1 MNTLIATSANELKTL
16 LQQGVVTFG
25 FHTKKGN
32 LRIAKGTLDLGQIPP
47 SFHPKG
53 NSASPKVLPYYDLE
67 VGGWRSF
74 QVTQPVFLG

>member
-1 MNTLIATSANELKTL
+1 MNRLIASTATELRNL
-16 LQQGVVTFG
+16 LQKGEVSFG

-32 LRIAKGTLDLGQIPP
+32 LRIAKGTLDFSRIPP
-47 SFHPKG
+47 ALHPKTQST
-53 NSASPKVLPYYDLE
+53 NPKVVAYYDLE